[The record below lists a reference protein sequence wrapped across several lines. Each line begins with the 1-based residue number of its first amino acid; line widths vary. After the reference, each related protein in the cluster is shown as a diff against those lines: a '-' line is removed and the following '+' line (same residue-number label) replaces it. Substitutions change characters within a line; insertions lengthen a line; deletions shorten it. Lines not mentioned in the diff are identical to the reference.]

1 MMSIINLCESYV
13 ISISIYHCKSCEKL
27 ICTLLLLPLLYIF
40 SCFNQMIFIFSLNLS
55 SLPVTQVDCDW
66 STTSTCE
73 IGVSMCFKLL
83 LLLDL
88 LERVII
94 IPHKMSQF
102 LPQIF
107 YMTEYNRLYV
117 IFTYRPIIF
126 FPSFTIY
133 HADNC
138 VSRIFVLEWAQFQLI
153 YWCRNIQNAF
163 VAFKF

>member
-1 MMSIINLCESYV
+1 MMLIINLCESYV
-13 ISISIYHCKSCEKL
+13 ISISIYHCESCEKL
-27 ICTLLLLPLLYIF
+27 ICTLLLLLPLLYIF

-66 STTSTCE
+66 SITSTCE

-83 LLLDL
+83 LLLGL

-102 LPQIF
+102 LQQVF

-117 IFTYRPIIF
+117 IFT
-126 FPSFTIY
+126 
-133 HADNC
+133 
-138 VSRIFVLEWAQFQLI
+138 
-153 YWCRNIQNAF
+153 
-163 VAFKF
+163 